1 MKQAKKPIG
10 KTRHRA
16 YKGPET
22 GYYEGRSALP
32 LYKWA
37 LFLMLGLWGG
47 LPHVLAYAGQENQA
61 PDKVLVLVDSI
72 YKAEGGEK
80 ASVPYGLIYSG
91 WCKQEPGWCRYYA
104 SEIVSIKYAQ
114 WVRHGRPGEFIDYL
128 GASYCP
134 PSAHPLNAN
143 WTRNV
148 KRFYKASSGQAQ
160 FEMETEPVSAVRG

>member
-1 MKQAKKPIG
+1 MTMPPISKDSRPKP
-10 KTRHRA
+10 KTSDLRRYPGRRA
-16 YKGPET
+16 
-22 GYYEGRSALP
+22 GRELITAFLAST
-32 LYKWA
+32 A
-37 LFLMLGLWGG
+37 LFWACSVGVARADQVPINLDR
-47 LPHVLAYAGQENQA
+47 LA
-61 PDKVLVLVDSI
+61 DSVW
-72 YKAEGGEK
+72 KAEGGEK

-134 PSAHPLNAN
+134 PSAHPLNAH

-148 KRFYKASSGQAQ
+148 KRFYKKASGQAQ
-160 FEMETEPVSAVRG
+160 FEMETEPVSAVRE